1 MSIFCQTGQPK
12 NKIQAKTQEG
22 EKKQDINTRDLFR
35 KAYKMREEKE
45 VDENTSLLARSKRK
59 QKVTNNGE
67 YFTFVRDSAFP
78 FSVHWCRE

>member
-59 QKVTNNGE
+59 QKVHLRCPFCRMHTH
-67 YFTFVRDSAFP
+67 FTSFQMS
-78 FSVHWCRE
+78 